1 MSQSI
6 QATIREA
13 QGTGASRRLRRAGQV
28 PAVIYGENQEPTAI
42 AVDGTAI
49 FYALQKESFHTS
61 LLNIALDGKET
72 QVIVRDFQMH
82 PFKQMV
88 LHVDFQAV
96 DAAKE
101 IKIKVPVH
109 FINAEVSPAIKLQ
122 GGRVSQLIQSIEVLV
137 TAANVPAELVVD
149 LKAASAGQIVHISD
163 ITFPEGVQSVSLK
176 RDENLA
182 IAAITGKKR

>member
-1 MSQSI
+1 
-6 QATIREA
+6 
-13 QGTGASRRLRRAGQV
+13 RAGQV

-101 IKIKVPVH
+101 IKIKLSVGGT
-109 FINAEVSPAIKLQ
+109 FKDDSIIIQGDYRDKIMAILKEKGFKVKRV
-122 GGRVSQLIQSIEVLV
+122 GG
-137 TAANVPAELVVD
+137 
-149 LKAASAGQIVHISD
+149 
-163 ITFPEGVQSVSLK
+163 
-176 RDENLA
+176 
-182 IAAITGKKR
+182 

>member
-42 AVDGTAI
+42 AVDGNAL

-72 QVIVRDFQMH
+72 QGIAR
-82 PFKQMV
+82 
-88 LHVDFQAV
+88 
-96 DAAKE
+96 
-101 IKIKVPVH
+101 
-109 FINAEVSPAIKLQ
+109 
-122 GGRVSQLIQSIEVLV
+122 G
-137 TAANVPAELVVD
+137 
-149 LKAASAGQIVHISD
+149 
-163 ITFPEGVQSVSLK
+163 FPSC
-176 RDENLA
+176 
-182 IAAITGKKR
+182 

>member
-42 AVDGTAI
+42 AVDGNAL

-88 LHVDFQAV
+88 LHV

-137 TAANVPAELVVD
+137 TAGNVPAELVVD
-149 LKAASAGQIVHISD
+149 LKTATAGQIVHISD
-163 ITFPEGVQSVSLK
+163 IAFPEGVQSVSLK

>member
-42 AVDGTAI
+42 AVDGNAL

-101 IKIKVPVH
+101 IKIPVH

-137 TAANVPAELVVD
+137 TAGNVPAELVVD
-149 LKAASAGQIVHISD
+149 LKTATAGQIVHISD
-163 ITFPEGVQSVSLK
+163 IAFPEGVQSVSLK

>member
-61 LLNIALDGKET
+61 LLNIALEYCCC
-72 QVIVRDFQMH
+72 
-82 PFKQMV
+82 
-88 LHVDFQAV
+88 
-96 DAAKE
+96 
-101 IKIKVPVH
+101 
-109 FINAEVSPAIKLQ
+109 
-122 GGRVSQLIQSIEVLV
+122 
-137 TAANVPAELVVD
+137 
-149 LKAASAGQIVHISD
+149 IS
-163 ITFPEGVQSVSLK
+163 GS
-176 RDENLA
+176 
-182 IAAITGKKR
+182 